1 MTFDIIL
8 CLVLLGVTIVLF
20 SLERLPVDIVTLLAI
35 CVLVIAGILTPEDA
49 FKGFGSETLIILGS
63 VFILGGALQQTGLLE
78 RIANS
83 ILRLAESRQGRLN
96 AIIVGLSGGLSAFMN
111 NTTVV
116 AMLAPQVSSLA
127 QRAGLAPGHLLLPL
141 AFASI
146 LGGTCTLIGTS
157 TNLAVSNYLAKAGF
171 APLGLF
177 EVTPLA
183 IPIFIVG
190 FLYLLFVAPK
200 LLPKKLS
207 HTDGLNLSFEQVSDG
222 AFVPIQNLPVQ
233 EISPTPSKIARNQII
248 APTLFVGALLLGSS
262 GVIPLSISL
271 LCGAILVVLT
281 GCLTPDQAR
290 HFVDWRLLILIGGM
304 TAFGRALEQTGA
316 SALLADLII
325 HLLLPWGAIAVLAG
339 FIILTIALTQP
350 LSNAAAALVVLPSAL
365 NAAEQLQVNPQS
377 FAIGIMLAASLS
389 FITPLEPACIIIYGP
404 GKLSFIDFIKVGGLL
419 TLILATLVLLLLPL
433 FFPL

>member
-35 CVLVIAGILTPEDA
+35 SVLVIAGILTPEDA

-83 ILRLAESRQGRLN
+83 MLRLAESREGRLN
-96 AIIVGLSGGLSAFMN
+96 AIIVSLSGALSAFMN

-116 AMLAPQVSSLA
+116 AMFAPQVQSLA
-127 QRAGLAPGHLLLPL
+127 RRAGLAPGRLLMPL

-157 TNLAVSNYLAKAGF
+157 TNLAVNNYLTKAGF
-171 APLGLF
+171 ESLGLF

-183 IPIFIVG
+183 ILLFIVG
-190 FLYLLFVAPK
+190 FLYLLFLAPR
-200 LLPKKLS
+200 LLPKTPS
-207 HTDGLNLSFEQVSDG
+207 HTDGLNLSFDQVSDG
-222 AFVPIQNLPVQ
+222 AFVPIQTHHSGESDLT
-233 EISPTPSKIARNQII
+233 SRKRTRNQII
-248 APTLFVGALLLGSS
+248 APTFFLLSLLLGTC
-262 GVIPLSISL
+262 GVLPLSISL

-290 HFVDWRLLILIGGM
+290 NFVDWRLLILIGGM

-316 SALLADLII
+316 SALLADLVI

-404 GKLSFIDFIKVGGLL
+404 GKLRFIDFIKVGGLL
-419 TLILATLVLLLLPL
+419 TLILATLVVLLLPL
-433 FFPL
+433 FFPF